1 MTAALFEEVFSN
13 HVILAHIDGGF
24 TPKNFAVNRRMVAFA
39 AEGFLLIDGFV
50 CRNIDMDAYKSSRF
64 AKTIKIRRIEWPL
77 RLDPA
82 FYNVERGNVE
92 RGLYGI
98 ECLGEEEVEAEKELM
113 VQILRDNAQH
123 VKEMVLELTLDEN
136 VCDCRANVSKFLEAL
151 SGCTALE
158 MLGVVQRDVAWTHA
172 REDSIQVKLMEAIQK
187 MPNLAYLDWNGNMT
201 EERKH
206 AANEEG
212 VATHVTIC
220 DYLPRSL
227 THLGISDFLQSRLF
241 LWTGHHPFSIGLKAL
256 MSNEGGKFS
265 NIACLKLPSSFWCV
279 GIEYFQMYIE
289 LINAGKLEVISFA
302 DDFKLKDGHE
312 VRVPLPHSVKKWNL
326 PSLRLYSLMKL
337 LTRGVCVDLPEC
349 KDATERQV
357 RLEWA
362 ASLEGGE
369 HGFHKF
375 EREEMDGYTAFSM
388 WKKYTGPDEARKG
401 SEFEVVVL
409 V

>member
-1 MTAALFEEVFSN
+1 MTVALFEEVFSN
-13 HVILAHIDGGF
+13 HVILAHVDRAF
-24 TPKNFAVNRRMVAFA
+24 TPTNFAVNRRMVAFA

-64 AKTIKIRRIEWPL
+64 AKTIKIRRIEWPT
-77 RLDPA
+77 RFDPA
-82 FYNVERGNVE
+82 FYSVE
-92 RGLYGI
+92 RGLYGS
-98 ECLGEEEVEAEKELM
+98 ECMAEMALM

-123 VKEMVLELTLDEN
+123 VKEMVMELTLDRN
-136 VCDCRANVSKFLEAL
+136 VCANVSKFLEAL
-151 SGCTALE
+151 SECTALE
-158 MLGVVQRDVAWTHA
+158 MLGVVQRDVVWTHA
-172 REDSIQVKLMEAIQK
+172 REGSIQVKLMEAIK
-187 MPNLAYLDWNGNMT
+187 KLPNLRYLDWNGNMT

-212 VATHVTIC
+212 VATHVTLC

-241 LWTGHHPFSIGLKAL
+241 LWTGHGHQERSSGFKAL
-256 MSNEGGKFS
+256 MSNEGGQFS
-265 NIACLKLPSSFWCV
+265 NIECLKLPSSFWCV
-279 GIEYFQMYIE
+279 GFNHFEMYMD
-289 LINAGKLEVISFA
+289 LINAGKLEVIGFA
-302 DDFKLKDGHE
+302 DEFKLKGGRE
-312 VRVPLPHSVKKWNL
+312 VRVPLPHSTKKWNL
-326 PSLRLYSLMKL
+326 PSLRLYSLLKL
-337 LTRGVCVDLPEC
+337 LTRGVCVDLGDC

-362 ASLEGGE
+362 ASLEEGE

-375 EREEMDGYTAFSM
+375 EREEMDGHTAFSV
-388 WKKYTGPDEARKG
+388 WKKYTGPDEARRG

>member
-1 MTAALFEEVFSN
+1 MTVALFEEVFSN
-13 HVILAHIDGGF
+13 HVILAHVDGGF

-77 RLDPA
+77 RFDPA

-158 MLGVVQRDVAWTHA
+158 MLGVVQRDVVWTHA
-172 REDSIQVKLMEAIQK
+172 REGSIQVKLMEAIK
-187 MPNLAYLDWNGNMT
+187 KLPNLVYLDWNGNMT

-241 LWTGHHPFSIGLKAL
+241 LWMGYHPFSSAFKAL
-256 MSNEGGKFS
+256 MINEGGKFS
-265 NIACLKLPSSFWCV
+265 NIECLKLPSSFWCL
-279 GIEYFQMYIE
+279 GFNHFEGYMD
-289 LINAGKLEVISFA
+289 LINTGKLVQIGFA
-302 DDFKLKDGHE
+302 DEFKLKNGNE
-312 VRVPLPHSVKKWNL
+312 GRVPLPHSAKKWDL
-326 PSLRLYSLMKL
+326 PSLRLYSLVKL
-337 LTRGVCVDLPEC
+337 LTRGVCVDLGDC

-357 RLEWA
+357 RLAWA

>member
-1 MTAALFEEVFSN
+1 MTSALFEEVFSN
-13 HVILAHIDGGF
+13 HVILAHVDGGF

-151 SGCTALE
+151 SECTALE
-158 MLGVVQRDVAWTHA
+158 MLGVVQRDVVWTHA
-172 REDSIQVKLMEAIQK
+172 REDSIQVKLMEAIK
-187 MPNLAYLDWNGNMT
+187 KLPNLRYLDWNGNMT

-241 LWTGHHPFSIGLKAL
+241 LWMGYHPFSSAFKAL
-256 MSNEGGKFS
+256 MINEGGKFS
-265 NIACLKLPSSFWCV
+265 NIECLKLPSSFWCL
-279 GIEYFQMYIE
+279 GFNHFEGYMD
-289 LINAGKLEVISFA
+289 LINAGKLEVIGFA
-302 DDFKLKDGHE
+302 DDFKLKGGNE
-312 VRVPLPHSVKKWNL
+312 GSVPLPHSVKKWNL
-326 PSLRLYSLMKL
+326 PSLRLYSLVKL
-337 LTRGVCVDLPEC
+337 LTRGVCVDLGDC